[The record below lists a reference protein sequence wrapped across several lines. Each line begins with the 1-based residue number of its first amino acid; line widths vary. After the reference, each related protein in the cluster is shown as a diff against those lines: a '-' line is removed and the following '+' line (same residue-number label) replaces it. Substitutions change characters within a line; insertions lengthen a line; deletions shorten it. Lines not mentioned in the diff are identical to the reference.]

1 MRKVWVL
8 NTSNKGKLREFVLL
22 FAKHGASLVVSEID
36 LKEIEADPVSVVVH
50 KAAQAGE
57 EVLVE
62 DTSLEIEGENVGINV
77 RWMLD
82 HLSSLIGKKAVWRV
96 LLAYLKDHTVYVYEG
111 KTEGTIVSPRGEE
124 GFGFDP
130 VFLPHGSKQT
140 LAEAKPLQVDA
151 RAKAVSAL
159 FEQKPLIALPPITD
173 WRGPWQ

>member
-1 MRKVWVL
+1 M
-8 NTSNKGKLREFVLL
+8 
-22 FAKHGASLVVSEID
+22 ASEID
-36 LKEIEADPVSVVVH
+36 LKEIQADPISVVVH

-62 DTSLEIEGENVGINV
+62 DTSLEIEGAAIGINV

-82 HLSSLIGKKAVWRV
+82 HLSELIGKKAVWRV
-96 LLAYLKDHTVYVYEG
+96 LLAYLKNKTVYVYEG
-111 KTEGTIVSPRGEE
+111 KTEGMIVSPRGEG

-130 VFLPHGSKQT
+130 VFLPHGSEQT
-140 LAEAKPLQVDA
+140 LAEAKSLQVDA

-173 WRGPWQ
+173 WKGPWQSFPV

>member
-1 MRKVWVL
+1 MKKKWVL
-8 NTSNKGKLREFVLL
+8 NTGNKGKLREFVSL
-22 FAKHGASLVVSEID
+22 FAKHGASLVAREID
-36 LKEIEADPVSVVVH
+36 VKEIQADPVSVVVH
-50 KAAQAGE
+50 KAGQAGE

-77 RWMLD
+77 RWMLE
-82 HLSSLIGKKAVWRV
+82 HLFSFIGRKAVWRV
-96 LLAYLKDHTVYVYEG
+96 LLAYLKNHTVYVYEG
-111 KTEGTIVSPRGEE
+111 KTEGMIVSPRGEG

-159 FEQKPLIALPPITD
+159 FEQKPLIALPSITD
-173 WRGPWQ
+173 WKGPWQ